1 METLMANSPHVL
13 VVDDEPLMCRSLQL
27 LLEQE
32 GYRVS
37 TAASAGDALELLAA
51 TPCDLFL
58 VDIGMPLMGGMELL
72 AEITLR
78 VPQSPVIMMTGNV
91 SVDSALSALKNG
103 AYDYIK
109 KPFESEDLVK
119 SIKNA
124 LDHQRLKIE
133 NHLIQERLEASE
145 KCFRFMVQNSPD
157 MIYTLDRQ
165 MRFIFVN
172 DAFERL
178 LGYGHRTI
186 AGTDFMKIVHPSD
199 RERARWLFS
208 DRRNG
213 ERVAAGIEIRLLTAA
228 DADQFLE
235 CEVKHTLTQL
245 TQENFLELPSYEDC
259 SGVAGT
265 YGVARDISYR
275 KQLECQL
282 RHAQKMEAIGT
293 LAGGIAHDFNNILM
307 GIQGYASLALMSLDD
322 SHPSYEKVIN
332 IEEHVQSGAELTRQL
347 LGFARGGKIDVAVID
362 PVGLIAKCATMF
374 GRTKKEI
381 TIYTRFHAGTWP
393 VAADPGQLKQVMI
406 NLFVNAWQSM
416 PGGGDLILKT
426 TNAKVTR
433 DHHASLPLKPGD
445 YVKIT
450 VSDTGSGIDQRI
462 RHRIFEPFF
471 TTKER
476 GRGTGLGLASAY
488 GIVKNHGGIIQ
499 VFSKEGI
506 GTTFVIYLPATHT
519 PPAEDAAAPAR
530 DLVHGRETV
539 LIVDDEDQVIE
550 VTRQML
556 GLMGY
561 NVLTARSG
569 AEAIEVFTRHRRNI
583 DLLILDM
590 IMPDMDGGTTFD
602 HIKKIDA
609 DVKVLLSSGYSLRG
623 EAEKILGRG
632 CRGFVQKPFSMEQIS
647 RKIREVLG

>member
-1 METLMANSPHVL
+1 MLSSPHVV
-13 VVDDEPLMCRSLQL
+13 VVDDDPLMCNSLKL

-32 GYRVS
+32 GCTVS
-37 TAASAGDALELLAA
+37 TAGRGADALELAA
-51 TPCDLFL
+51 ANRCDLFL
-58 VDIGMPLMGGMELL
+58 VDSGMPLMGGMALL
-72 AEITLR
+72 AEITRRL
-78 VPQSPVIMMTGNV
+78 PQAPVIMMTGNL
-91 SVDSALSALKNG
+91 SVDSALTALKNG

-109 KPFESEDLVK
+109 KPFESADLIRSV
-119 SIKNA
+119 KNA

-133 NHLIQERLEASE
+133 NLRIQKRLESSE
-145 KCFRFMVQNSPD
+145 KRYRFMVQNSPD
-157 MIYTLDRQ
+157 MIYTLDRR

-172 DAFERL
+172 EAFERL
-178 LGYGHRTI
+178 LGYGCKTI
-186 AGTDFMKIVHPSD
+186 AGRDFMTIVHPSD
-199 RERARWLFS
+199 RERARWLFK
-208 DRRNG
+208 DRRSG
-213 ERVAAGIEIRLLTAA
+213 ERVAAGVEIRLLTAA
-228 DADQFLE
+228 DADHFLE
-235 CEVKHTLTQL
+235 CEVKHTVTQL
-245 TQENFLELPSYEDC
+245 AQDNFFELPSCSDC
-259 SGVAGT
+259 RDLPGT

-275 KQLECQL
+275 KQLESQL

-322 SHPSYEKVIN
+322 GHPSYEKVIN
-332 IEEHVQSGAELTRQL
+332 IEEHVQNGAELTRQL
-347 LGFARGGKIDVAVID
+347 LGFARGGKFNVTVID
-362 PVGLIAKCATMF
+362 PVGLIAKSTAMF

-381 TIYTRFHAGTWP
+381 TIYTRFQEGTWP
-393 VAADPGQLKQVMI
+393 VEADPGQLKQVMV

-416 PGGGDLILKT
+416 PAGGDLIIKT
-426 TNAKVTR
+426 TNAKVTG
-433 DHHASLPLKPGD
+433 DHHANLPLKPGN

-450 VSDTGSGIDQRI
+450 VSDTGSGIDRRI

-476 GRGTGLGLASAY
+476 SRGTGLGLASAY

-506 GTTFVIYLPATHT
+506 GTTFVIYLPAT
-519 PPAEDAAAPAR
+519 PKRPAEDAAATPR

-569 AEAIEVFTRHRRNI
+569 AEAIAVFTQHRQNI

-609 DVKVLLSSGYSLRG
+609 NVKVLLSSGYSLRG

-647 RKIREVLG
+647 QKIRDVLG